1 MCKYFPYD
9 QKLTDSQLRIYH
21 IMRSE
26 TKRNNDIVRLL
37 VRFLYVVFVILS
49 PRRTWLYATALSICL
64 YVRSF
69 VPLSPR
75 PRPRPSVGVIRSPWP
90 PPPWNFCLR
99 RGLTRGAHK
108 RTTRVLHVSKEVRII
123 TGDVASTTSNDKWI
137 PDCGSWSS

>member
-64 YVRSF
+64 SVC
-69 VPLSPR
+69 PLVCSSVTSAAPPAVSWCHSIPVTSTPVKFLLAAGAYSWR
-75 PRPRPSVGVIRSPWP
+75 P
-90 PPPWNFCLR
+90 
-99 RGLTRGAHK
+99 
-108 RTTRVLHVSKEVRII
+108 
-123 TGDVASTTSNDKWI
+123 
-137 PDCGSWSS
+137 